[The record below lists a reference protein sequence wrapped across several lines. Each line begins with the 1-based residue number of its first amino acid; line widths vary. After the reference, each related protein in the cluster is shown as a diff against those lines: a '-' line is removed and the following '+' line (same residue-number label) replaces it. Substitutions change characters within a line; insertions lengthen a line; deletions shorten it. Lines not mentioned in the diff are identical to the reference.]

1 MKQIIDSNRLY
12 LAMPPLFKIYNK
24 DKSFYAYN
32 EKEKEKII
40 EKEFKSINPFVTRFK
55 GLGEMPALQLKET
68 TMSIDRRKLIKIN
81 TYNGKREIK
90 ETDNL
95 FETLMGKKAEFRFKF
110 IKENA
115 NFLKQIDT

>member
-1 MKQIIDSNRLY
+1 MALPISTMY
-12 LAMPPLFKIYNK
+12 YPL
-24 DKSFYAYN
+24 
-32 EKEKEKII
+32 
-40 EKEFKSINPFVTRFK
+40 
-55 GLGEMPALQLKET
+55 
-68 TMSIDRRKLIKIN
+68 IN
-81 TYNGKREIK
+81 TYNGKKEIK